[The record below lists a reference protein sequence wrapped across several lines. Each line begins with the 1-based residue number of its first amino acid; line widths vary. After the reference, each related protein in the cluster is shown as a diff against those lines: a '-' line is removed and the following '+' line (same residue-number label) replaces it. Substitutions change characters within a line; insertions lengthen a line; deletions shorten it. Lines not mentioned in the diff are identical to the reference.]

1 MALKI
6 GKSLDASCAAPW
18 MKTKAAMCCVAMPVQ
33 PMSDPGQKV
42 DFGVSAAYPI
52 GEVFSGNAGFHAQLF
67 ALRNKPS
74 LLHDGVAR
82 TSARPP

>member
-52 GEVFSGNAGFHAQLF
+52 SEVFSGNAGHAQLF